1 MFNSQ
6 NLKTIIME
14 ISNFQSLL
22 GFLLIVLLV
31 LIPLNKEHRKNV
43 TKSYK
48 SLIPLYGIIKILAEW
63 FKYKSKGRGKD

>member
-1 MFNSQ
+1 
-6 NLKTIIME
+6 ME

-31 LIPLNKEHRKNV
+31 LIPLKKEHRKNV

-48 SLIPLYGIIKILAEW
+48 SFIPFYGIIKIIAKW
-63 FKYKSKGRGKD
+63 FKYKSKGKGKGKD